1 MDHVKKLE
9 FPKGTP
15 DRFVQEVASK
25 ISSWHIVTKHSVEGL
40 VVGWDQH
47 TFYSVSAEGLE
58 AFVEGL
64 MLGFNLN
71 AKAPVRCTVQH
82 PNCNPIIY

>member
-15 DRFVQEVASK
+15 EAFIKEVASK

-40 VVGWDQH
+40 VVGWDQIN
-47 TFYSVSAEGLE
+47 FYGTGAEGLS

-64 MLGFNLN
+64 MLGFNLK
-71 AKAPVRCTVQH
+71 AKTHVRHTIHH
-82 PNCNPIIY
+82 PGSDPYTY

>member
-25 ISSWHIVTKHSVEGL
+25 ISSWHIVSQIRTDGL
-40 VVGWDQH
+40 TIEWTQSTYCGH
-47 TFYSVSAEGLE
+47 GAEGLS

-64 MLGFNLN
+64 MLGFNLTN
-71 AKAPVRCTVQH
+71 KSRLTCIMT
-82 PNCNPIIY
+82 YDDGSTYTF